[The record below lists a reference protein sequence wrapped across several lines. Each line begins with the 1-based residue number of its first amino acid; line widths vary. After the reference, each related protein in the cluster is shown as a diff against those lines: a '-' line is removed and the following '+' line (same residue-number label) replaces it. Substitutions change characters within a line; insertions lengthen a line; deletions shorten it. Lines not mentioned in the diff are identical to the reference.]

1 MKPEKANFYYVVL
14 LEVLSE
20 CGVYSY
26 NKLHLTFAGNSPKE
40 TIGRKE
46 DFDFRKYFSKSFN
59 TFIVHNF
66 DRNISKCSGRGRDLL
81 FYIYK

>member
-1 MKPEKANFYYVVL
+1 MEL
-14 LEVLSE
+14 LEVLNVE
-20 CGVYSY
+20 FI
-26 NKLHLTFAGNSPKE
+26 HLTFAGNSPKE

-66 DRNISKCSGRGRDLL
+66 ATFLNAVAVDETYFSIYISKQL
-81 FYIYK
+81 